1 MSIMK
6 GKNIFDVSGKVVLI
20 TGAGSGLGEGYALTF
35 GEAGSTVVCAGRNQ
49 ARLEK
54 TVEEIRSGGGTARA
68 LTVDVTDLDSVKAL
82 VAAVEAE
89 FGRIDVLVNNA
100 GYENIQ
106 PFTEVTAQVYDDIMN
121 VNLKGVFFTA
131 QEVAK
136 VMKRTG
142 GGKIINIGSLGSYI
156 GLAESSVYCATKGG
170 VIQLSKTMAIELG
183 EFNIQVN
190 CLAPG
195 YFITPMTQPFYDD
208 PDPPPPVGDQPGP
221 GRAGD
226 LPGLCGQQLCDG
238 RDHQGG
244 RRLAG
249 QLIHQK
255 SYNGKEM
262 SNESGTV
269 LRDSGRAV

>member
-1 MSIMK
+1 MSVMN

-35 GEAGSTVVCAGRNQ
+35 GEAGSTVVCAGRNKE
-49 ARLEK
+49 RLDK
-54 TVEEIRSGGGTARA
+54 TVREIQAGGGTAKSI
-68 LTVDVTDLDSVKAL
+68 TVDVTDLDSVKAL

-208 PDPPPPVGDQPGP
+208 PKH
-221 GRAGD
+221 RAWIESRIP
-226 LPGLCGQQLCDG
+226 L
-238 RDHQGG
+238 HQWGTTLD
-244 RRLAG
+244 LAG
-249 QLIHQK
+249 PVLFLA
-255 SYNGKEM
+255 SAA
-262 SNESGTV
+262 SNYVTGETIKVDGGWLAS
-269 LRDSGRAV
+269 